1 MAEEARQRLHS
12 FFQYKKNLATKKQLA
27 EANTIYRDKQTNR
40 LNQLQKFVLQLY
52 STPFEEWVAE
62 DSPIWDQL
70 LLLPVPLTPIE
81 QCLGVN
87 HQIVQHRLYYGHL
100 Q

>member
-1 MAEEARQRLHS
+1 MAEEARQRLLS
-12 FFQYKKNLATKKQLA
+12 FFLYQKNKVAKKQVS
-27 EANTIYRDKQTNR
+27 EANSSYRAKQTNH

-62 DSPIWDQL
+62 GSLIWDQL